1 MKTVETG
8 LENWYCCSSKLNAY
22 VDKNVTHVD
31 FVHDF
36 GMKKK
41 FKHES
46 NSHDLQKKRIHL
58 YSLIY
63 P

>member
-41 FKHES
+41 FKHMI
-46 NSHDLQKKRIHL
+46 KT
-58 YSLIY
+58 
-63 P
+63 